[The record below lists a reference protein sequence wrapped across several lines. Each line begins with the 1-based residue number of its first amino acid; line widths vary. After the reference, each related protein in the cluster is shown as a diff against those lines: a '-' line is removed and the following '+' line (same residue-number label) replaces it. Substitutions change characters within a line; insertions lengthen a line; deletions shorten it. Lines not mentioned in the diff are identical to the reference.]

1 MKSLSNILFVVSF
14 LLVLLSINVYILFYI
29 SNRYN
34 KSLQLIQKDNLKYV
48 VDVSDGYN
56 LEYFMNN
63 YVVNNDCSV
72 RKINNPYSYLRNDS
86 TKSQKLLNRINNVTL
101 IFRFS
106 GYYCD
111 VCNIFVLKKL
121 KEHFP
126 DFATSDKIMLIGS
139 EIEPRLRVDFF
150 GKEILTLKNSELG
163 LPLEE
168 TKTPFLFLLDKK
180 GKIEMVFIPDKSLP
194 DYTDR
199 YLEVIKNRFLKAVN
213 N

>member
-1 MKSLSNILFVVSF
+1 M
-14 LLVLLSINVYILFYI
+14 
-29 SNRYN
+29 
-34 KSLQLIQKDNLKYV
+34 
-48 VDVSDGYN
+48 
-56 LEYFMNN
+56 
-63 YVVNNDCSV
+63 
-72 RKINNPYSYLRNDS
+72 
-86 TKSQKLLNRINNVTL
+86 
-101 IFRFS
+101 
-106 GYYCD
+106 
-111 VCNIFVLKKL
+111 FVLKKL

-126 DFATSDKIMLIGS
+126 DFSTSDKVMLIGS
-139 EIEPRLRVDFF
+139 EIEPRLKVDFF

-163 LPLEE
+163 LPIEE